1 MFKFAQR
8 QSKWRILNIVV
19 LSFSFSKFFFFLFSL
34 LYVKHDTEHPLTFM
48 KISEHYWENL
58 GTAECLWKSMVISE
72 NAWTQLNTY
81 ENLLTLLKLS
91 ENCSKHLWKSL
102 VISENA
108 WTQLNTYENLLTLVK
123 LSENCSGHLWKSL
136 VVCENV
142 WILRKTSKNHC
153 VNSET
158 VWKPLLALFIA
169 DWSSTYAKSTLYEL
183 YLRKTPKETENKLT
197 IRTK

>member
-1 MFKFAQR
+1 MFKFAKR

-19 LSFSFSKFFFFLFSL
+19 LSFRFSKFFFFLFSL

-48 KISEHYWENL
+48 KISELYWENL
-58 GTAECLWKSMVISE
+58 RTAECLWKSMVISE
-72 NAWTQLNTY
+72 DAWTQLNTY
-81 ENLLTLLKLS
+81 ENLLTLLTLS
-91 ENCSKHLWKSL
+91 ENCSK
-102 VISENA
+102 
-108 WTQLNTYENLLTLVK
+108 
-123 LSENCSGHLWKSL
+123 HLWKSL

-183 YLRKTPKETENKLT
+183 HLRKTPKEKENKLT